1 MSQRNLPASFWICDY
16 YHQHSQ
22 QLLQQQHAAATAA
35 QQQQQYD
42 PYDAYVS
49 AAADPWHNYMYHQH
63 AHRSASDMYSQA
75 SRQYSS
81 LLHLQSSAIAR
92 QAHQQGRQVAA
103 ALGKG
108 SSGCC
113 GQCCSWWILSC
124 SSLGSPTLL
133 SCYDRYVTMVRIY
146 SLRDKNWV
154 YTYKSLSRLS

>member
-1 MSQRNLPASFWICDY
+1 MLISDSPVPMSQRNLPASFWICDY

-22 QLLQQQHAAATAA
+22 QLLQQQHAHH

-103 ALGKG
+103 ALGKAPNDTWAAAAAVG
-108 SSGCC
+108 SAAVDGFSAAAASGH
-113 GQCCSWWILSC
+113 
-124 SSLGSPTLL
+124 PH
-133 SCYDRYVTMVRIY
+133 Y
-146 SLRDKNWV
+146 SAAM
-154 YTYKSLSRLS
+154 TGM